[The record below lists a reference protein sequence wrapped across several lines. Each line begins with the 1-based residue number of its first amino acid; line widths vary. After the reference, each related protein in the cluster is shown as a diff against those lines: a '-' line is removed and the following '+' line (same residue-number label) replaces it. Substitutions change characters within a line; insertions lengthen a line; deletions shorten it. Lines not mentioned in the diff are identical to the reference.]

1 MRNMV
6 SFAEILFRWD
16 GFSDVLEGL
25 RDDNA
30 SRAPWPHKAA
40 VSRFELDRDPM
51 GRAAAA

>member
-1 MRNMV
+1 MGNMMPFV
-6 SFAEILFRWD
+6 EILFRWH

-40 VSRFELDRDPM
+40 VSRVELDRDPLR
-51 GRAAAA
+51 GTAAA